1 MSNSVLIACS
11 LVVSEEGGHGEA
23 VIRSERRLRGHAE
36 KPFVLPATIYP
47 GSIHQLNKRTGFPG
61 RDVME
66 MYFGLLLGLYEEGGD
81 VIQDLPRKELPQL

>member
-1 MSNSVLIACS
+1 MSNSVLIARS

-23 VIRSERRLRGHAE
+23 VIRSERLRGHAE

-47 GSIHQLNKRTGFPG
+47 GSIHQLKKRTGFPG

-66 MYFGLLLGLYEEGGD
+66 MYSGLLLGLYEEGGD